1 MRYSD
6 INSDEASK
14 RYIIEL
20 RHYMDMFGMNEYK
33 TGIDVAG
40 VSGVLEAKIDRSS
53 PIPNSELAD
62 IFIIEQS
69 KIKIS
74 VSGLTGDFNI
84 NQSNIKV
91 YIHKSRINKLVIGTD
106 VRNVANIRADNETLI
121 DELHIMDGH
130 AFSEGCKFGRI
141 FWTNKLYLHFRK
153 RCIFSKR
160 KIEEFFTRASVG
172 KIYMIVPE
180 VWSSKTLLVYKEFK
194 SDKYLQTR
202 IKDLEYCIY
211 CILKS
216 VRKLNMVNG
225 FEDIDKVRVVEDK
238 VMITFKGRGCSV
250 KLSDIGSDVRDTLR
264 SLLEHRIRRDID
276 EKDPWRLTTP
286 DRFIIV
292 FNNKRLY
299 Q

>member
-20 RHYMDMFGMNEYK
+20 RHYMDMFGMSEYR
-33 TGIDVAG
+33 TDIDVNG
-40 VSGVLEAKIDRSS
+40 VPGVLEAKIDRSS

-62 IFIIEQS
+62 KFILYQS
-69 KIKIS
+69 KIKVS
-74 VSGLTGDFNI
+74 VYGLIGDFNI
-84 NQSNIKV
+84 NQGNIKV
-91 YIHKSRINKLVIGTD
+91 SIHKSRLNKLIVGID
-106 VRNVANIRADNETLI
+106 VRDVTSVRTDDETQI
-121 DELHIMDGH
+121 DELHIMNGH
-130 AFSEGCKFGRI
+130 AFSEGDDVGRI
-141 FWTNKLYLHFRK
+141 FWTNKMYLHFRK

-216 VRKLNMVNG
+216 VRKLNMVDG
-225 FEDIDKVRVVEDK
+225 FEDVDKVRVVEDK
-238 VMITFKGRGCSV
+238 VMITFKGRGCSI
-250 KLSDIGSDVRDTLR
+250 KLSDISSIRGILR
-264 SLLEHRIRRDID
+264 SLIEHRIRRDID
-276 EKDPWRLTTP
+276 EKDPWRMTTS

-292 FNNKRLY
+292 FNNERLY
-299 Q
+299 R